1 MENENILKQKQ
12 KLEVF
17 DILKEALMISVRNL
31 NFIIFTFLTSLPLFC
46 ITVYFEIQLQ
56 ELVETFFINIP
67 EEVHY
72 GYFNSMLDRMNK
84 DYNYSKL
91 IQLGLIY
98 IFPLQILEFGTAIV
112 TIDLAS
118 KLNSQEKK
126 MTLKEMFEKPLDS
139 TKLRGSFLTFIYV
152 VFLITTHQLGL
163 LWIVINYHICLKDFN
178 FVVFP
183 VICSLLFAKVLM
195 MYLEWSSMWSMSI
208 VISILE
214 GIYGIDA
221 LALSINFSRGCHRKG
236 LFLMLIFFAWG
247 QFLRFSCYHIRGYE
261 QGNGTF
267 IQVGLFCIVIPL
279 KWVVFMIYFN
289 DCKERY
295 LKKKMDVESGKNVS
309 SSEVGLR

>member
-214 GIYGIDA
+214 DF
-221 LALSINFSRGCHRKG
+221 LATILEAMNKEMELLYKLGCS
-236 LFLMLIFFAWG
+236 A
-247 QFLRFSCYHIRGYE
+247 S
-261 QGNGTF
+261 
-267 IQVGLFCIVIPL
+267 
-279 KWVVFMIYFN
+279 
-289 DCKERY
+289 
-295 LKKKMDVESGKNVS
+295 
-309 SSEVGLR
+309 

>member
-12 KLEVF
+12 ELEVS
-17 DILKEALMISVRNL
+17 DILKEAVMIYATNL
-31 NFIIFTFLTSLPLFC
+31 NFIIFTFLISLPLFC

-56 ELVETFFINIP
+56 ETLVETFSIFYIL
-67 EEVHY
+67 E
-72 GYFNSMLDRMNK
+72 NK
-84 DYNYSKL
+84 DCNYLKL

-118 KLNSQEKK
+118 KLNSQQEKK
-126 MTLKEMFEKPLDS
+126 MTLKEMFEKPLGLS
-139 TKLRGSFLTFIYV
+139 KLRGSFLTFIYV
-152 VFLITTHQLGL
+152 VFLTTSHQLGL
-163 LWIVINYHICLKDFN
+163 LWIVIVYHICLNHFN

-183 VICSLLFAKVLM
+183 VICILLFVKLLK
-195 MYLEWSSMWSMSI
+195 MYLEWSSMWNISI

-221 LALSINFSRGCHRKG
+221 LENSINFSRGCHRKG
-236 LFLMLIFFAWG
+236 LFLMLVFFAWG
-247 QFLRFSCYHIRGYE
+247 QLLRFSCYYIGGYE

-267 IQVGLFCIVIPL
+267 IQAGLFCMAIPL

-289 DCKERY
+289 DYKERY
-295 LKKKMDVESGKNVS
+295 LGKKMDVESGKDVR
-309 SSEVGLR
+309 VAQK